1 MTDKI
6 AIHVPTWG
14 EYLRLGITQGNI
26 AKEMWDVYKGDTCV
40 RKNDND
46 DWSYCSSDYYW
57 ENGYIVYT
65 VDQYLQMKNGLK
77 ESLSK
82 SIDAAKNLQDAV
94 DRGLEAAKENV
105 DITNPKQALG
115 LSNVPMNM
123 LSPIA
128 CAYGSVAKLNGSLS
142 YGLSNFVGT
151 EVILSIYLDAL
162 RRHLDAFICGE
173 EVDEKDKVPHLGAI
187 LANVDIIL
195 CARAAGTLIDDR
207 ALIKGYRDEMNKLK
221 PLVNSLKE
229 FHEGKNPKHYYLRGL
244 DEYKN

>member
-1 MTDKI
+1 MSNKI
-6 AIHVPTWG
+6 AIHVPTWD
-14 EYLRLGITQGNI
+14 EYLRMGITQNGI
-26 AKEMWDVYKGDTCV
+26 TEEMWYVYKGDTCV

-46 DWSYCSSDYYW
+46 YWQYCRSGYYW
-57 ENGYIVYT
+57 EIGCTIYT
-65 VDQYLQMKNGLK
+65 VDQYLQMKLK

-82 SIDAAKNLQDAV
+82 GIDAAKNLQDAV
-94 DRGLEAAKENV
+94 ERGLEAAKENV
-105 DITNPKQALG
+105 DTTNPKQALG
-115 LSNVPMNM
+115 LSNIPMNM

-229 FHEGKNPKHYYLRGL
+229 FHEGKNPKHYYLRDL
-244 DEYKN
+244 NEDKDD